1 MKLIE
6 RLEEMFEKF
15 MGEEIFYKD
24 STIKEMISQTIGKDI
39 DELNSREEVYI
50 LLKAMIYAAK
60 ADGAVDEAERA
71 KIMEFMGN
79 MSKVEKMFVE
89 HELQKDGIHLE
100 EFLKEIPKGMEE
112 QVYYMSLFAI
122 DVDNEAER
130 NYLELLS
137 TKLNLP
143 YATVDSIHE
152 SLSPE
157 AA

>member
-1 MKLIE
+1 MKLIK
-6 RLEEMFEKF
+6 RLEEKFEKF

-24 STIKEMISQTIGKDI
+24 STVKEVIAQILGKEV

-60 ADGAVDEAERA
+60 IDGEVDEVERA

-79 MSKVEKMFVE
+79 MSKIEQLFVE
-89 HELQKDGIHLE
+89 QELQKELKVE
-100 EFLKEIPKGMEE
+100 EFLREIPKGMEK
-112 QVYYMSLFAI
+112 QVYYMSLFAL

-130 NYLELLS
+130 DYLELLS
-137 TKLNLP
+137 NKLNLP

-157 AA
+157 VA

>member
-1 MKLIE
+1 MKLIK
-6 RLEEMFEKF
+6 RLEEKFEKF

-24 STIKEMISQTIGKDI
+24 STVKEVIAQILGKEV

-60 ADGAVDEAERA
+60 VDGTIDEVERE
-71 KIMEFMGN
+71 KVMEFMGN
-79 MSKVEKMFVE
+79 MSKVEQLFVE
-89 HELQKDGIHLE
+89 QELQKEIHIE
-100 EFLKEIPKGMEE
+100 EFLKEIPKGMEK

-137 TKLNLP
+137 NKLNLP

-152 SLSPE
+152 SLAPE

>member
-1 MKLIE
+1 MKLIK

-15 MGEEIFYKD
+15 MGEDIFHKD
-24 STIKEMISQTIGKDI
+24 STIKEIIAQTIGKDV

-60 ADGAVDEAERA
+60 VDGTVDEDEQK
-71 KIMEFMGN
+71 KILEFMGD
-79 MSKVEKMFVE
+79 MSKVEQMFVE
-89 HELQKDGIHLE
+89 HELKKELHIE
-100 EFLKEIPKGMEE
+100 EFLKEIPKSMAQ

-130 NYLELLS
+130 NYLEHLS
-137 TKLNLP
+137 NKLNIP
-143 YATVDSIHE
+143 YAIVDSIHE
-152 SLSPE
+152 SLSRE

>member
-1 MKLIE
+1 MKLIK
-6 RLEEMFEKF
+6 RLEEMFDKF
-15 MGEEIFYKD
+15 MGEEIFHKD
-24 STIKEMISQTIGKDI
+24 STIKEVISQIIGKDV

-60 ADGAVDEAERA
+60 IDGTVDTFERE

-79 MSKVEKMFVE
+79 MSKVEQMFVE
-89 HELQKDGIHLE
+89 QELQKELHIE
-100 EFLKEIPKGMEE
+100 EFLKEIPKGMEK

-122 DVDNEAER
+122 DVDKEAEQ

-137 TKLNLP
+137 NKLNIP

-152 SLSPE
+152 SLATE

>member
-1 MKLIE
+1 MKLIK
-6 RLEEMFEKF
+6 RLEEKFKKF

-24 STIKEMISQTIGKDI
+24 STIKEVIAQILGKEV

-60 ADGAVDEAERA
+60 VDGTIDEVERE

-79 MSKVEKMFVE
+79 MSKVEQMFVE
-89 HELQKDGIHLE
+89 QELQKEIHLE
-100 EFLKEIPKGMEE
+100 EFLKEIPKGMEK

-122 DVDNEAER
+122 DVDNEVER
-130 NYLELLS
+130 DYLELLS
-137 TKLNLP
+137 NKLNLP
-143 YATVDSIHE
+143 YETVDSIHE
-152 SLSPE
+152 SLAPE

>member
-1 MKLIE
+1 MKLIK
-6 RLEEMFEKF
+6 RLEEMFDKF
-15 MGEEIFYKD
+15 MGEEIFHKD
-24 STIKEMISQTIGKDI
+24 STIKEIISQIIGKDV

-60 ADGAVDEAERA
+60 IDGTVDTFERE

-79 MSKVEKMFVE
+79 MSKVEQMFVE
-89 HELQKDGIHLE
+89 QELQKELHIE
-100 EFLKEIPKGMEE
+100 EFLKEIPKGMEK

-122 DVDNEAER
+122 DVDNEAEQ

-137 TKLNLP
+137 NKLNIP
-143 YATVDSIHE
+143 YATIDSIHE
-152 SLSPE
+152 SLATE

>member
-1 MKLIE
+1 MKLIK
-6 RLEEMFEKF
+6 RLEEKFEKF

-24 STIKEMISQTIGKDI
+24 STVKEVIAQILGKEVDT
-39 DELNSREEVYI
+39 LNSREEVYI

-60 ADGAVDEAERA
+60 IDGTIDEVERE

-79 MSKVEKMFVE
+79 MSKVEQLFVE
-89 HELQKDGIHLE
+89 QELQKEIHIE
-100 EFLKEIPKGMEE
+100 EFLKEIPKGMEK
-112 QVYYMSLFAI
+112 QVYYMSLFAL

-130 NYLELLS
+130 DYLELLS

>member
-1 MKLIE
+1 MKLIK
-6 RLEEMFEKF
+6 RLEEKFKKF

-24 STIKEMISQTIGKDI
+24 STIKEVIAQILGKEV

-60 ADGAVDEAERA
+60 VDGVIDEIERD

-79 MSKVEKMFVE
+79 MSKVEQMFVE
-89 HELQKDGIHLE
+89 QELQKELKVE
-100 EFLKEIPKGMEE
+100 EFLKEIPKGMEK

-122 DVDNEAER
+122 DVDNEVER
-130 NYLELLS
+130 DYLELLS
-137 TKLNLP
+137 NKLNLP
-143 YATVDSIHE
+143 YETIDSIHE
-152 SLSPE
+152 SLASE

>member
-1 MKLIE
+1 MKLIK
-6 RLEEMFEKF
+6 RLEEKFEKF

-24 STIKEMISQTIGKDI
+24 STVKEVIAQILGKEV

-60 ADGAVDEAERA
+60 VDNVIDEVERE

-79 MSKVEKMFVE
+79 MSKVEQMFVE
-89 HELQKDGIHLE
+89 QELQKELKVE
-100 EFLKEIPKGMEE
+100 EFLKEIPKGMEK

-122 DVDNEAER
+122 NLDNEAER

>member
-1 MKLIE
+1 MKLIK
-6 RLEEMFEKF
+6 RLEEMFDKF
-15 MGEEIFYKD
+15 MGAEIFHKD
-24 STIKEMISQTIGKDI
+24 STIKEVISQIIGKDV

-60 ADGAVDEAERA
+60 IDGTVDSSERE

-79 MSKVEKMFVE
+79 MSKVEQMFVE
-89 HELQKDGIHLE
+89 QELQKELHIE
-100 EFLKEIPKGMEE
+100 EFLKEIPKGMEK

-122 DVDNEAER
+122 DVDNEAEQ

-137 TKLNLP
+137 NKLNIP
-143 YATVDSIHE
+143 YATIDSIHE
-152 SLSPE
+152 SLATE

>member
-1 MKLIE
+1 MKLIK
-6 RLEEMFEKF
+6 RLEEKFKKF

-24 STIKEMISQTIGKDI
+24 STIKEVIAQILGKEV

-60 ADGAVDEAERA
+60 VDGVIDEIERD

-79 MSKVEKMFVE
+79 MSKVEQMFVE
-89 HELQKDGIHLE
+89 QELQKELKVE
-100 EFLKEIPKGMEE
+100 EFLKEIPKGMEK

-122 DVDNEAER
+122 DVDNEVER
-130 NYLELLS
+130 DYLELLS
-137 TKLNLP
+137 NKLNLP
-143 YATVDSIHE
+143 YETVDSIHE
-152 SLSPE
+152 SLAPE

>member
-1 MKLIE
+1 MKLIK
-6 RLEEMFEKF
+6 RLEEKFEQF
-15 MGEEIFYKD
+15 MGEEVFYKD
-24 STIKEMISQTIGKDI
+24 STIKEVIAQILGKEV

-50 LLKAMIYAAK
+50 LLKAMVYAAK
-60 ADGAVDEAERA
+60 VDGTIDEVERA

-79 MSKVEKMFVE
+79 MSKVEQMFVE
-89 HELQKDGIHLE
+89 QELQKEMHLE
-100 EFLKEIPKGMEE
+100 EFLKEIPKGMEK

-130 NYLELLS
+130 DYLELLS

-143 YATVDSIHE
+143 YETVDSIHE
-152 SLSPE
+152 SLAPE